1 MQDVASLRKPNR
13 KCRSRGQGKTR
24 RLGIT
29 EPQDIRFNRGEK
41 RMIKLRYTER
51 NGGKRALF
59 DKRNESFRITAHC
72 PYRHKL
78 CADDQQR
85 VTLLEELSHIQ
96 EIDIAGTSELFATTF
111 SITPPGHD
119 AEYGRATYERR
130 TPESHTTQRFGLFP
144 HYVEN
149 RLRQELGTSQL
160 EDVLSSNAS
169 LRVPIVDAHIQSER
183 DVLVTS
189 EPDLV
194 DLGLKMK
201 NINIVDPQTGLRLV
215 GLYLASRNV
224 YITHAGAGMTSNIPR
239 DLFYRIEATRVLP
252 HTVTASIEKRGWTPR
267 AEQRDENPREL
278 LVTTITRCTMMLKAK
293 DEIGMHF
300 YREQTPETAYDL
312 VDNFDR
318 FTLQLSGALDALA
331 KAVRNSLGISRL
343 RKQQVNFRNDAF
355 KQEVKC
361 KASEPLRDILDDPE
375 FEAFQTVLAEL
386 RNSIHNVAAVPQYGE
401 NNAEPPVLSV
411 ALDDNK
417 VAAAAAK
424 LKQRVDL
431 GIRRTPIDTTVAP
444 YTCATGLVG
453 LALKYIDGISR
464 GIRDSRVK
472 RVERGIDRW
481 PYDSETANRVRLLH
495 GY

>member
-1 MQDVASLRKPNR
+1 M
-13 KCRSRGQGKTR
+13 
-24 RLGIT
+24 
-29 EPQDIRFNRGEK
+29 
-41 RMIKLRYTER
+41 
-51 NGGKRALF
+51 F

-72 PYRHKL
+72 PYRHTL

-96 EIDIAGTSELFATTF
+96 EIDIAGTSELFSTTV
-111 SITPPGHD
+111 SIIPPGYD
-119 AEYGRATYERR
+119 EKYGRATYEQR
-130 TPESHTTQRFGLFP
+130 TPESHTTQRYGLFP
-144 HYVEN
+144 HHIEH
-149 RLRQELGTSQL
+149 RLRQELDTSHL

-189 EPDLV
+189 EPALV

-215 GLYLASRNV
+215 GLYLAGRNV
-224 YITHAGAGMTSNIPR
+224 YITHAGAGMRSDISR
-239 DLFYRIEATRVLP
+239 DVFYGIAATRVLP

-267 AEQRDENPREL
+267 VEQRDENPREL

-293 DEIGMHF
+293 DEIGIHF
-300 YREQTPETAYDL
+300 YRERTPATAYDL

-343 RKQQVNFRNDAF
+343 RKQQVSFRNDAF
-355 KQEVKC
+355 KQEVKG

-386 RNSIHNVAAVPQYGE
+386 RNSIHNVAPVPQYRE
-401 NNAEPPVLSV
+401 SNAEPPVLSV
-411 ALDDNK
+411 ALDGVK
-417 VAAAAAK
+417 
-424 LKQRVDL
+424 
-431 GIRRTPIDTTVAP
+431 PI
-444 YTCATGLVG
+444 L
-453 LALKYIDGISR
+453 S
-464 GIRDSRVK
+464 
-472 RVERGIDRW
+472 
-481 PYDSETANRVRLLH
+481 
-495 GY
+495 